1 MTPAARTLLALGCL
15 ALAAAAPAFRSPRSG
30 PLDDLPVVT
39 GVEGQPL
46 GANAERLAKAL
57 EFLGFPLPADRAQAL
72 DAAIRARDATKIQQT
87 LDPLALLQVDINPE
101 S

>member
-15 ALAAAAPAFRSPRSG
+15 ALAAGARAG
-30 PLDDLPVVT
+30 DLPVVT
-39 GVEGQPL
+39 GVDGQPL

-57 EFLGFPLPADRAQAL
+57 EFLGFPLAADRAQAL
-72 DAAIRARDATKIQQT
+72 DAAVKARDATRIQQA

-101 S
+101 SRVKVARG